1 VTEQVPNS
9 DASLDLNALHTS
21 FKTGFSGGPERAD
34 GDDAMEMDDDH
45 DDDHDDEKE
54 NEEENPEED
63 DCECQH
69 NSPAIAQ

>member
-1 VTEQVPNS
+1 VTEQTPNS
-9 DASLDLNALHTS
+9 DASLDLNGLHTS

-34 GDDAMEMDDDH
+34 GDDAMEMDDD
-45 DDDHDDEKE
+45 DDDDEKE

-69 NSPAIAQ
+69 NSPAITQ